1 MMIREHVSEAAV
13 NEESNK
19 SPISC
24 REQNMSRTRRVAVG
38 ALMTAMAT
46 VLMYIEIPLPFMPS
60 FLKYDLSE
68 VPILIAAF
76 AFGPLTAIVIEL
88 LKNLIM
94 LAISNSSMGIGQL
107 ANFAAGVAFAGSA
120 GLVYRYM
127 KSRKGALISM
137 LIGTLVLSVTTPLL
151 NYYVF
156 LELYA
161 RFMGFSTEAIV
172 GMTQAVNSLVIDKR
186 SLIFFA
192 FVPFNL
198 FKGLTV
204 SLITFIVYKPI
215 SKKIH
220 GNNCKA

>member
-1 MMIREHVSEAAV
+1 MIKVNNSEAGYA
-13 NEESNK
+13 EAGSR

-38 ALMTAMAT
+38 ALLTAMAT
-46 VLMYIEIPLPFMPS
+46 VLMYLEIPLPFMPA

-94 LAISNSSMGIGQL
+94 LAISNSTMGIGQL

-120 GLVYRYM
+120 GLVYRYL

-137 LIGTLVLSVTTPLL
+137 LIGTIVLSVTTPLL

-161 RFMGFSTEAIV
+161 RFMGFSTEAII
-172 GMTQAVNSLVIDKR
+172 GMTQAVNQFVVDKR
-186 SLIFFA
+186 TLIVFA

-215 SKKIH
+215 SRLIH
-220 GNNCKA
+220 GNNCEV